1 VISRKTFAA
10 GSIGALALVGV
21 VPAYGQAHGG
31 QVVVDSHQQDH
42 PCRHRHRH
50 CKPKPTPT
58 PTPTVTPTPTPTE
71 TPSPT
76 ATPTPTTTIYSLWP
90 SSATPATAS
99 AADTDSVELGVRFT
113 SAVKGEVTG
122 IKFYKGEANTGTHIG
137 HLWAADGTQL
147 ASATFTG
154 ETASGWQDVKFSTPI
169 DVTPDTPY
177 VASYFAPEGG
187 YSFTHSYFYDSYSA
201 NPLYAPADSDTTPN
215 GVFTYSPSS
224 TFPKSSYYANNY
236 WVDVD
241 FSTSEPIPTPT
252 ATPTPT
258 PSGWKCVAPI
268 GGVCGNYVYAGIPNS
283 NGYNT
288 YVTNQA
294 VGPEPGTTETIYAND
309 PGDWMMISDARPY
322 GYGGVQT
329 FPDVQQLFNNW
340 CGHDWS
346 GCSSPTNTPI
356 DSLTSLKVHYTEES
370 PTDTNDHYEYSP
382 DLWLQNY
389 PNDIMF
395 WVDTL
400 GRCNEGAFGGT
411 VLGHAVIDGQNWTV
425 HRYGGAGAEIIF
437 VLDGDGGSGTCA
449 QQHSGTINIKAG
461 VQWLTDQKIL
471 TGPPVMGQ
479 LNTGWEITSAQHA
492 TFRVSEY
499 TIEATPAS

>member
-1 VISRKTFAA
+1 
-10 GSIGALALVGV
+10 
-21 VPAYGQAHGG
+21 
-31 QVVVDSHQQDH
+31 
-42 PCRHRHRH
+42 
-50 CKPKPTPT
+50 
-58 PTPTVTPTPTPTE
+58 
-71 TPSPT
+71 
-76 ATPTPTTTIYSLWP
+76 
-90 SSATPATAS
+90 
-99 AADTDSVELGVRFT
+99 VRFT

-258 PSGWKCVAPI
+258 PSGWKCVAPL

-449 QQHSGTINIKAG
+449 QQHSGTIDIKAG

-471 TGPPVMGQ
+471 TGPPVMDQ

-492 TFRVSEY
+492 TFRVSAY
-499 TIEATPAS
+499 TIEATPTS